1 MVYVQDREGKPLMP
15 TERYG
20 KVRRLLD
27 CGRAKVVCRC
37 PFTIRLAYDT
47 PGYVQR
53 VTLGVDAGSQHI
65 GLSATTEQKEL
76 YAGQCDLRTDVT
88 ELLATRLEL
97 RRTRRG
103 RKTRYRPAR
112 FDNRKKGEGWLA
124 PSIRCKVEGHL
135 RIVAK
140 LHKILPISRIVVEVA
155 QFDVQKIKN
164 PDIAGTG
171 YQHGEQYDSW
181 NVREYVL
188 ARDGHVCQ
196 HCHGK
201 SKDKVLEVHHIESRK
216 TGGDAPNN
224 QITLCRTC
232 HEDYH
237 AGKIKLSVRRGQP
250 YRDAV
255 AMNIMR
261 WAVYNALKEQYADVG
276 LTYGYITKC
285 RRIENGIAK
294 THVADAYCIAGN
306 LKARRIGE
314 IQRSRFVR
322 RHNRTLHRC
331 KTLKG
336 GIRKAAQTA
345 RVVRGFCH
353 LDEIR
358 CQGHQYWVSGRRTNG
373 SFKVVGFDGECIRDG
388 VNWKRIGRIRSV
400 GTMLTNRLNVVE
412 EDLESNAGAFGINWE
427 ETQTKETVG

>member
-1 MVYVQDREGKPLMP
+1 MLFHGMSIPCNMNIDGLFVSDGEVELF
-15 TERYG
+15 
-20 KVRRLLD
+20 LLH
-27 CGRAKVVCRC
+27 
-37 PFTIRLAYDT
+37 IRF
-47 PGYVQR
+47 G
-53 VTLGVDAGSQHI
+53 H
-65 GLSATTEQKEL
+65 L
-76 YAGQCDLRTDVT
+76 YAYGVAELIFVVMVT
-88 ELLATRLEL
+88 SHEA
-97 RRTRRG
+97 
-103 RKTRYRPAR
+103 
-112 FDNRKKGEGWLA
+112 
-124 PSIRCKVEGHL
+124 V
-135 RIVAK
+135 VA
-140 LHKILPISRIVVEVA
+140 LIEVVIIVVEVA
-155 QFDVQKIKN
+155 QFDIQKSKN

-224 QITLCRTC
+224 QIALCRTC

-237 AGKIKLSVRRGQP
+237 AGKIKLNVRRGQSF
-250 YRDAV
+250 RDAA

-261 WAVYNALKEQYADVG
+261 WAVYNALKGQYADVG

-294 THVADAYCIAGN
+294 THAADAYCIAGN

-322 RHNRTLHRC
+322 RHNRMLHRC

-336 GIRKAAQTA
+336 GIRKAAQTT

-358 CQGHQYWVSGRRTNG
+358 YQGHQYWVSSRRTNG
-373 SFKVVGFDGECIRDG
+373 AFKVVGFGGECIKDG
-388 VNWKRIGRIRSV
+388 VNWKRLVRIRSV
-400 GTMLTNRLNVVE
+400 GTMLTNRLNVIE
-412 EDLESNAGAFGINWE
+412 EVSESNAGAFGINWE